1 MVKYI
6 VWFFVCAFGRISFYP
21 MGLRRGGSYSF
32 SPSRLIRK
40 GIMDKLELL
49 SIVKQSKSKTTMAN
63 AFRRALGIEEYPV
76 KPRRRKRVKG

>member
-1 MVKYI
+1 MRFRAH
-6 VWFFVCAFGRISFYP
+6 FFFIQ
-21 MGLRRGGSYSF
+21 GLRRGGSYSF

-40 GIMDKLELL
+40 GIMDKLEIISL
-49 SIVKQSKSKTTMAN
+49 VRKSNSGTVMAN